1 MLRWLLPVAT
11 CKAELDQESPTT
23 DVTHLFNS
31 WIFTS
36 RIMHANMMEQCVL
49 PNPSGQRSLNCKQKG
64 NHNDRTNRCLH
75 ESAVRKSVANFHS
88 QHFHHP
94 PPVLPPN

>member
-1 MLRWLLPVAT
+1 MASSSSYMQSRVRSRKPY
-11 CKAELDQESPTT
+11 KA

-31 WIFTS
+31 CIFPS

-49 PNPSGQRSLNCKQKG
+49 PNPSEQRSLNCKHKG